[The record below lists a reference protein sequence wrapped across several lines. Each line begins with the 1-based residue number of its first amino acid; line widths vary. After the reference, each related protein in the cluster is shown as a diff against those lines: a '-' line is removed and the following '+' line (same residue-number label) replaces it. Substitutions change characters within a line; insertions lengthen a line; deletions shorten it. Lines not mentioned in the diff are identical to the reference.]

1 MFNPLKKKSRRSDIE
16 KQNEILSEIM
26 ALSVQLGQLNMA
38 LDILDLTSEDH
49 VEQAL
54 RASKFIGM
62 IEARIDI
69 LGHKLRNNHVI
80 NLSDYVN

>member
-62 IEARIDI
+62 IEAYIDI
-69 LGHKLRNNHVI
+69 LRHKLPKNHVI